1 VIVKF
6 IFRVVAETMLGN
18 RDDQVGVVY
27 QSFNRFEH
35 YPHGE
40 RKRDDVPDLS
50 GNMRLDY
57 SIFGVTY

>member
-1 VIVKF
+1 MIENK
-6 IFRVVAETMLGN
+6 
-18 RDDQVGVVY
+18 DDQIGLSY

-50 GNMRLDY
+50 NNVRIAY
-57 SIFGVTY
+57 SLFGTTY